1 MSRKEYIRPHIAT
14 YVFCNVTRKRKRN
27 KIRKTRLQNWNE
39 SYFMVTSSTLRWT
52 DCNTHTHTHHSH
64 KHTPLTHT
72 HTHIHSNSLT
82 HTHSHTI
89 THPRATLIH
98 THTHTH
104 NHTHSYTHTHTH
116 SHTHTH
122 LKTQTHTHTHSH
134 THTNSLTHTH
144 LQTQTHPEYVIII
157 AFPRRQ
163 LLCERTSLLR
173 YKTHCLSCYSI
184 NSSRNISVHIVTRL
198 RAALLSNG
206 DWIARSD
213 GKFFTSPNGLHP
225 VWNPPHS
232 ASLQWV
238 L

>member
-1 MSRKEYIRPHIAT
+1 MLS
-14 YVFCNVTRKRKRN
+14 YVDGLTKIWPNVKHT
-27 KIRKTRLQNWNE
+27 TDVSTAYLQNML
-39 SYFMVTSSTLRWT
+39 SCMSTSAIFFFCGTT
-52 DCNTHTHTHHSH
+52 VQMG
-64 KHTPLTHT
+64 
-72 HTHIHSNSLT
+72 
-82 HTHSHTI
+82 
-89 THPRATLIH
+89 PRPPHCWIFLD
-98 THTHTH
+98 
-104 NHTHSYTHTHTH
+104 
-116 SHTHTH
+116 
-122 LKTQTHTHTHSH
+122 
-134 THTNSLTHTH
+134 HTH